1 MEQWVFVL
9 PGADDQSECTFF
21 ANPSI
26 AGYHVDDGTDIQLT
40 VTFRDEKGDHVYDVV
55 LTKTARKNWYAS
67 ETYDIA
73 ARAWKK
79 DYKVQAEITQKDG
92 TAETEELSREEV
104 TAAWPTFKEKT
115 VKLEKDSD
123 GQLQKEISL
132 NQWIQEEMTS
142 PLFEYKVEDQ
152 AGCEIILDT
161 QKQCVSIN
169 NAESKGEFTLAIVDP
184 AGNEE
189 VTEMSII
196 AVAGTEKG
204 LGIGIVALAVIVVA
218 VIAVLLL
225 KKKTGSVGATAKTTK
240 ILAAREEVDKYCK
253 RLELLTRKTE
263 NTMHEIRMAAQA
275 AEERIRQDGE
285 ASAYDVDDIRTMTEE
300 AENLFK
306 EPCCENIHTM
316 RVIMGA
322 VSQNLLKMQGN
333 ASIKV
338 DSGSHSGMENPK
350 NYLDS
355 AKRQDILSKIEVD
368 AVSVENLCAEMST
381 ILNTLKEIAYRE
393 EVPFEKDI
401 SITVT
406 DGHGEYETRRACKE
420 AYGAMASGVFSL
432 DTLKFLS
439 KNEVWMTLPE
449 IIGQKTDIRIFAID
463 DNRMRAIA
471 EKPILI
477 WQGKNQRILEFTY
490 DEDVVFRLRDH
501 AYAEIKL
508 HFER

>member
-1 MEQWVFVL
+1 
-9 PGADDQSECTFF
+9 
-21 ANPSI
+21 
-26 AGYHVDDGTDIQLT
+26 
-40 VTFRDEKGDHVYDVV
+40 
-55 LTKTARKNWYAS
+55 
-67 ETYDIA
+67 
-73 ARAWKK
+73 
-79 DYKVQAEITQKDG
+79 
-92 TAETEELSREEV
+92 
-104 TAAWPTFKEKT
+104 
-115 VKLEKDSD
+115 
-123 GQLQKEISL
+123 
-132 NQWIQEEMTS
+132 
-142 PLFEYKVEDQ
+142 
-152 AGCEIILDT
+152 
-161 QKQCVSIN
+161 
-169 NAESKGEFTLAIVDP
+169 
-184 AGNEE
+184 
-189 VTEMSII
+189 MSII
-196 AVAGTEKG
+196 AAAGTEKG

-350 NYLDS
+350 NYLDPV
-355 AKRQDILSKIEVD
+355 KRQDILSKIEVD
-368 AVSVENLCAEMST
+368 AVSVENLCDEMST

>member
-1 MEQWVFVL
+1 M
-9 PGADDQSECTFF
+9 
-21 ANPSI
+21 
-26 AGYHVDDGTDIQLT
+26 
-40 VTFRDEKGDHVYDVV
+40 
-55 LTKTARKNWYAS
+55 
-67 ETYDIA
+67 
-73 ARAWKK
+73 
-79 DYKVQAEITQKDG
+79 
-92 TAETEELSREEV
+92 
-104 TAAWPTFKEKT
+104 
-115 VKLEKDSD
+115 
-123 GQLQKEISL
+123 
-132 NQWIQEEMTS
+132 
-142 PLFEYKVEDQ
+142 
-152 AGCEIILDT
+152 
-161 QKQCVSIN
+161 
-169 NAESKGEFTLAIVDP
+169 
-184 AGNEE
+184 
-189 VTEMSII
+189 
-196 AVAGTEKG
+196 
-204 LGIGIVALAVIVVA
+204 AVIVVA

-263 NTMHEIRMAAQA
+263 NTMHEIRMASQA

-300 AENLFK
+300 AENLVK

-322 VSQNLLKMQGN
+322 VSRNLLKMQGN

-338 DSGSHSGMENPK
+338 DSGSHSDMENPK
-350 NYLDS
+350 NYLDPV
-355 AKRQDILSKIEVD
+355 KRQDILSKIEVD